1 MRRFVSRREAMV
13 WLGGLVAV
21 GCGSDAGPSAET
33 SPSRSPGPAADAS
46 VSGADA
52 TLGEPRDAGAPED
65 AAPEDAE
72 DAALP
77 KTPEELLSR
86 IDAIVVVMMENRSF
100 DHFLGALRSD
110 PNYPA
115 AGGVEGLTGTESNP
129 GPDGGAISAFKMTNF
144 TPEDPPHSWNA
155 SHAQW
160 NNGAND
166 GFVKAHSGATQ
177 DEVMGYHDRSQ
188 LEFYYFLAD
197 HFTVCDHWFASVMGP
212 TWPNRFYLHACTSGG
227 KKDNSAYFTGA
238 PTTLWKR
245 LQSAGKTFKNYAAGA
260 VTWYTGAFI
269 GEILNLN
276 PSKPIAEFFTD
287 AKNGTL
293 PNFSIIDPDFF
304 AADDHPSHD
313 IRLGQV
319 FVSSVYRALTESPQW
334 KRTLLVITYDE
345 HGGFFDHVPPPTTE
359 DDHVDLGF
367 DQMGFRIPVVVVGP
381 WVKPGVCNTTFDNT
395 SWLKLVCERFGIEP
409 WTARIA
415 AATSLAE
422 VLDAERMAAG
432 QPYAPAEVPVVD
444 VDDEAVPDECL
455 GGGLGP
461 TAPPASGSRRRG
473 TPVHVQ
479 NQEELQAFIRAHMP
493 EHDHTDTVPARMARL
508 RGWLRERQ
516 RGARGATGG

>member
-1 MRRFVSRREAMV
+1 MV

-65 AAPEDAE
+65 AAPEDAEDAE

-345 HGGFFDHVPPPTTE
+345 HGGFFDHVPPPTTTDPIPE
-359 DDHVDLGF
+359 FQQLGF
-367 DQMGFRIPVVVVGP
+367 RVPTFVVGGM
-381 WVKPGVCNTTFDNT
+381 VKAGHVEKTVLEHSSVGATLRD
-395 SWLKLVCERFGIEP
+395 RFGIP
-409 WTARIA
+409 SLGPRMDA
-415 AATSLAE
+415 AASLAVCIDPAKALSPSPPPPNPPTPKLALARAVKGPSGAWVTSQPE
-422 VLDAERMAAG
+422 LAHMVDSGQIPQALVDQRPHAER
-432 QPYAPAEVPVVD
+432 
-444 VDDEAVPDECL
+444 L
-455 GGGLGP
+455 
-461 TAPPASGSRRRG
+461 S
-473 TPVHVQ
+473 
-479 NQEELQAFIRAHMP
+479 
-493 EHDHTDTVPARMARL
+493 
-508 RGWLRERQ
+508 GWLREAERL
-516 RGARGATGG
+516 GAVRLER